1 MTDTQTMTNTPT
13 FASFNPTK
21 DSRVDDI
28 KQATDKLI
36 EIVRASANDT
46 PEGKRRAALAVTNYE
61 QAAMWAVK
69 ACFS

>member
-1 MTDTQTMTNTPT
+1 MNESPT
-13 FASFNPTK
+13 FADFNPSK

-28 KQATDKLI
+28 KARTDELI
-36 EIVRASANDT
+36 EIVRYAANDT
-46 PEGKRRAALAVTNYE
+46 PEGKRRAAIAITNYE